1 MTIYGERIRLRA
13 LERSDIPDLVRWLND
28 PAVTGNLLL
37 YLPISH
43 SMEERWFESMLDKEN
58 DHVLGIETLEGR
70 LIGVIGLHKID
81 WREREA
87 ELGIF
92 IGQKEYGNRGYGT
105 DAVRTMLRF
114 AFRQMNLHRVTLCVF
129 AHNRRAFRCYE
140 KCGFQ
145 LEGRKREAHF
155 YQGRYEDENIMGI
168 LAQEFLTQD
177 GATHQAGEES

>member
-28 PAVTGNLLL
+28 PAVTDNLLL

-43 SMEERWFESMLDKEN
+43 SMEERWFESMLDKEI
-58 DHVLGIETLEGR
+58 DHGLGIETLEGR

-92 IGQKEYGNRGYGT
+92 IGQKEYWNRGYGT

-114 AFRQMNLHRVTLCVF
+114 AFRQMNLHRVTLCVC

-140 KCGFQ
+140 KCGFK
-145 LEGRKREAHF
+145 LDGLNRKELYRNGKYHDNYAMSITKEEFMEGQN
-155 YQGRYEDENIMGI
+155 YV
-168 LAQEFLTQD
+168 
-177 GATHQAGEES
+177 